1 MMTHSYDQ
9 QKEENRE
16 AAFHQVEKMM
26 KSSRLVVPRAGF
38 STRWVKRYRK
48 ENERL
53 MRRQAAIFVLINTI
67 ISFSLLGVIAW
78 IYFYGTESFGGAV
91 AKLVSQMTS
100 SWTEVQV
107 FFKVLGSIIETV
119 PGVIHSGWW
128 IGIVSAMGI
137 ILIAWFARIKKSF
150 SITSK
155 TI

>member
-1 MMTHSYDQ
+1 MMTHSHNQ
-9 QKEENRE
+9 QKEEKRE
-16 AAFHQVEKMM
+16 EAIHQVEKMM
-26 KSSRLVVPRAGF
+26 KNSKLVSPRAGF

-48 ENERL
+48 ENEKL

-67 ISFSLLGVIAW
+67 ISISLLGVIAW
-78 IYFYGTESFGGAV
+78 IYFYGTESFGGAI

-107 FFKVLGSIIETV
+107 FFKVLGSIIETI
-119 PGVIHSGWW
+119 PGVVPSAWW
-128 IGIVSAMGI
+128 IGIISAMGI
-137 ILIAWFARIKKSF
+137 ILIAWSARIKKSF